1 MIKITNLNK
10 SFGDQKVLDGLNL
23 SVDEGSTTVILG
35 PSGEGKSVL
44 LKHLIG
50 LLKPD
55 SGQIFID
62 GEEISKLE
70 GTKINKVRKKFG
82 MLFQDGALFDSLNV
96 FENLAFPLRE
106 HSHLMDDEIEKQVK
120 EMLNLVNLS
129 GSEEKWPSQLSG
141 GMKKRVG
148 LARALMLH
156 PKILLFD
163 EPSTG
168 LDPIMTEQ
176 ICKLIK
182 DTNDHFKTTQVIISH
197 NIKTTLKLADKIAM
211 LHGGHIIWESSPDE
225 FLKSDNEIVVSF
237 LKKAGD
243 YS

>member
-1 MIKITNLNK
+1 MIEIVNLNK
-10 SFGDQKVLDGLNL
+10 SFGDQRVLININL
-23 SVDEGSTTVILG
+23 KILKGSTTVILG

-55 SGQIFID
+55 SGSIFID
-62 GEEISKLE
+62 GEDITKLHGQE
-70 GTKINKVRKKFG
+70 LNRARKKFG
-82 MLFQDGALFDSLNV
+82 MLFQDAALFDSLNV
-96 FENLAFPLRE
+96 FQNLAFPLQE
-106 HSHLMDDEIEKQVK
+106 HTDLSDEEIDVKVK
-120 EMLNLVNLS
+120 EMLSLVNLS
-129 GSEEKWPSQLSG
+129 GNEHKWPSQLSG

-148 LARALMLH
+148 LARALMLR

-168 LDPIMTEQ
+168 LDPIITEQ

-182 DTNDHFKTTQVIISH
+182 DTHEHFKTTQVIISH
-197 NIKTTLKLADKIAM
+197 NLKTTLKLADKIAM
-211 LHGGHIIWESSPDE
+211 LHEGSIVWESDPDS
-225 FLKSDNEIVVSF
+225 FLKSEEQTVKSF
-237 LKKAGD
+237 LSKAEE